1 MSVDLSLDSLGES
14 FYSRDDFTT
23 PLSRWYGLN
32 LSYGDI
38 PLLAFAEKRIAILI
52 RKANGL
58 EVQQS
63 GWGEKLS
70 KGWKSGWN
78 KTCDIASDAWKSTCE
93 VAQKTCEAVQEFWED
108 HKVEILVG
116 AAICATGI
124 GIAAVTGYTCSAVVG
139 GVVVAGAGSIFSDEE
154 TPKQQ
159 IPAPSSKE
167 EIALAQQSIT
177 NSLPKL
183 ELPSSITELLVT
195 ADGIWISGQFFS
207 TQLLIQQPHF
217 TEELN
222 EWIAAHASDVPNQLP
237 PTYLG
242 NIASPSTEAP
252 QNVVLPTPQETL
264 PSMPMMNEPQ
274 PRRSQSFRIEGL
286 QKQKCCIAWI
296 NGINNT
302 LQESKE
308 SASYIHSLAGGL
320 TVSGIYNCTHGPIV
334 DVLEAAFLNHQG
346 YSPNTAELLQNE
358 WIKFHEENKDHPNAK
373 LLQVCHSQGAID
385 VKNALTG
392 SPIEIKNRVIVV
404 AIAPAAVVPR
414 HLCFH
419 SYNYASENDF
429 IYKLEPPPPPPVVA
443 LSIDSVII
451 PTFGDPMDYR
461 GELIL
466 LQPHPEA
473 EGIDHPF
480 KSPTYQPVLFD
491 IIEDYKGRQGQYLLV
506 EKGKI
511 E

>member
-1 MSVDLSLDSLGES
+1 MSVDLSVDSLGES
-14 FYSRDDFTT
+14 FYLRDDFAT
-23 PLSRWYGLN
+23 PLSRWYARN
-32 LSYGDI
+32 LSYEDTS
-38 PLLAFAEKRIAILI
+38 LLAFTEKRIAILI
-52 RKANGL
+52 RKADGW
-58 EVQQS
+58 EVQQA
-63 GWGEKLS
+63 GWGKKLS
-70 KGWKSGWN
+70 QGWKSTWN
-78 KTCDIASDAWKSTCE
+78 KTCDIASDAWESTCE
-93 VAQKTCEAVQEFWED
+93 AAQKTCEAVQGFWED

-124 GIAAVTGYTCSAVVG
+124 GIAVVTGYTCSAVVG
-139 GVVVAGAGSIFSDEE
+139 GVVVAGAGSIFSEEE

-159 IPAPSSKE
+159 IPPPSSKD

-177 NSLPKL
+177 TSLPKL

-195 ADGIWISGQFFS
+195 ADGIWINGQFFS
-207 TQLLIQQPHF
+207 TQILQQQAHF
-217 TEELN
+217 AEELN
-222 EWIAAHASDVPNQLP
+222 QWIVAHADQLP

-242 NIASPSTEAP
+242 NGPNVSSEAP
-252 QNVVLPTPQETL
+252 QNVVFPTPQETL
-264 PSMPMMNEPQ
+264 PSIPMINEPQ
-274 PRRSQSFRIEGL
+274 PRRSQSFRIEGE
-286 QKQKCCIAWI
+286 QKGNCCIAWI

-320 TVSGIYNCTHGPIV
+320 TVSGIYNCTHGPVV

-346 YSPNTAELLQNE
+346 YSPNTAELLQDE
-358 WIKFHEENKDHPNAK
+358 WTKFHEANRNNPNAK

-392 SPIEIKNRVIVV
+392 SSPEIQNRVIVV

-414 HLCFH
+414 HLCFQ

-451 PTFGDPMDYR
+451 PTFGEPMDHR

-466 LQPHPEA
+466 LAPHPEA

-480 KSPTYQPVLFD
+480 KSPTYQPILRK
-491 IIEDYKGRQGQYLLV
+491 IIEIYEYRNGEYLPE
-506 EKGKI
+506 EKGGA
-511 E
+511 